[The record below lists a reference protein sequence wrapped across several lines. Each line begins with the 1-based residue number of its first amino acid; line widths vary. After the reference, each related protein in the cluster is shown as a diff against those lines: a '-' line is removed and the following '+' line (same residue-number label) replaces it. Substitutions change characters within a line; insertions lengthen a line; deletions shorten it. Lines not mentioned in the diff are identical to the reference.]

1 MSELPTR
8 SPKKI
13 SGRKPLRR
21 PDLPSTVTPE
31 KRRRSEQRSPEVAI
45 RREAVKDVR
54 APRHDHHLD
63 DEAPPERRHKSRKQ
77 KRIHT
82 SPSLHHSK
90 HRKEQ
95 RQAEKQR
102 SMLMIS
108 KEGQEAV
115 GEKAGEQSR
124 KRKRER
130 KHRHDSVD
138 SEEPISKHDRSLDA
152 AVDHQSR
159 RRESSCRGGEKY
171 RPPSNVQ
178 PSPKDDF
185 DAHSSSVHS
194 EVSTRFSSPR
204 DSPSPRRRCLERQA
218 DPERTARFPTS
229 GGVYRPASHRAPNE
243 RAERTKRKEASIGVD
258 SPVVE
263 VRREKP
269 PKSSRTAEDRGERA
283 HRSSEKRIK
292 DKGLLGEV
300 QRTQPLTES
309 PPRSLNSGACE
320 ETGSGRASEDS
331 FRSRH
336 RLRPSTEDDASL
348 RRSARSPR
356 TRRRSKARDDLLSES
371 SREGGPQTG
380 EADTR
385 SSERRRHRR
394 EEKSRAD
401 APRGV
406 SKTDESPQ
414 SFKSKAVRSRSTS
427 EHSTDPSSKL
437 EPESKPGC
445 LMSTPEPSSTAQ
457 SHHQSP
463 SPKKRIS
470 TTGSSAATS
479 LLGLIDM
486 LSVEETSDTELEAL
500 LPPAI
505 LCGEH
510 AKLCMP
516 SSSKQVL
523 QQQQQQQQSKD
534 VLSAGG
540 LSTAPDFQLSV
551 GSTGATLEEG
561 ASGRSET
568 AGPVSSDTVLDRLS
582 TRLQAKMLTAE
593 TWLEGE
599 DLMEEDIEAAVQPV
613 GEETEEDDQQ
623 QQQQTV
629 FGLVSTSA
637 ALLTPRQRLLTSLAT
652 PWQEFETAGELGEK
666 DLPPSSPPP
675 SCLPEQPIGAQIL
688 CLTGV
693 SRRYLG
699 EALTKQLEARLSSSA
714 SKGTP
719 LLSRHPIALFHR
731 RCVDKPPG
739 PASPSLPLPFPAPTP
754 MSLTSLLSLLSPNHP
769 QLPTAVTELTL
780 RRHLLGLQAC

>member
-54 APRHDHHLD
+54 APRHDHHFD
-63 DEAPPERRHKSRKQ
+63 DDAPSERRHKSRKQ

-95 RQAEKQR
+95 RQTEKQR
-102 SMLMIS
+102 SMPMIS
-108 KEGQEAV
+108 KEGQEAAD
-115 GEKAGEQSR
+115 EKAGEQSR

-130 KHRHDSVD
+130 KHRHDSLD
-138 SEEPISKHDRSLDA
+138 SEETMSKHDRSLDA

-185 DAHSSSVHS
+185 DAHSSSVQS

-243 RAERTKRKEASIGVD
+243 RSERAKRKEASIDVD

-263 VRREKP
+263 VSREKP

-309 PPRSLNSGACE
+309 PPRSFNSGACE
-320 ETGSGRASEDS
+320 ETGSGPASADS

-336 RLRPSTEDDASL
+336 RLRPSTEDEASL
-348 RRSARSPR
+348 RRSARSPK

-371 SREGGPQTG
+371 SREGVPQTR

-385 SSERRRHRR
+385 PSERRRHRR

-414 SFKSKAVRSRSTS
+414 SFNKSKAVRSRSTS
-427 EHSTDPSSKL
+427 EHSTDPSNKL
-437 EPESKPGC
+437 EPEAKPGF

-470 TTGSSAATS
+470 TAGSSGATS

-500 LPPAI
+500 LPPTI
-505 LCGEH
+505 LSGEH

-523 QQQQQQQQSKD
+523 QQQQQSKD
-534 VLSAGG
+534 VLSASG
-540 LSTAPDFQLSV
+540 LSATPDFQQAVVNAS
-551 GSTGATLEEG
+551 AALEDG

-582 TRLQAKMLTAE
+582 TRLQAKMLTVE

-599 DLMEEDIEAAVQPV
+599 DLMDEDIEAAVQPA
-613 GEETEEDDQQ
+613 GEETEEDEQQ

-666 DLPPSSPPP
+666 DLTPSSPPP

-731 RCVDKPPG
+731 RCVDKSPG

-754 MSLTSLLSLLSPNHP
+754 MSLTSLVSLLSHNHP
-769 QLPTAVTELTL
+769 QLPTAVAELTL

>member
-1 MSELPTR
+1 
-8 SPKKI
+8 
-13 SGRKPLRR
+13 
-21 PDLPSTVTPE
+21 
-31 KRRRSEQRSPEVAI
+31 
-45 RREAVKDVR
+45 
-54 APRHDHHLD
+54 
-63 DEAPPERRHKSRKQ
+63 
-77 KRIHT
+77 
-82 SPSLHHSK
+82 
-90 HRKEQ
+90 
-95 RQAEKQR
+95 
-102 SMLMIS
+102 MLMIS
-108 KEGQEAV
+108 KEGQEAE

-138 SEEPISKHDRSLDA
+138 SQEPISKHDRSLDA

-263 VRREKP
+263 VSREKP
-269 PKSSRTAEDRGERA
+269 PKSSRTAEDRSERA

-371 SREGGPQTG
+371 SREGGPQTR

-385 SSERRRHRR
+385 PSERRRHRR

-401 APRGV
+401 ASRGV

-414 SFKSKAVRSRSTS
+414 SFKDRIGARCFLAGELSHGADGFWEEGRKTQIDVAFHLGEPVNGGVGDCGGTAEEVSESKAVRSRSTS
-427 EHSTDPSSKL
+427 EHSTDKL
-437 EPESKPGC
+437 EPEAKPDC

-505 LCGEH
+505 LSGEH

-516 SSSKQVL
+516 SSSSKQVL

-540 LSTAPDFQLSV
+540 LSATPDFQLAV
-551 GSTGATLEEG
+551 GSAGAALEEG

-613 GEETEEDDQQ
+613 GEETEEDDHQQ

-666 DLPPSSPPP
+666 DLPPSS
-675 SCLPEQPIGAQIL
+675 
-688 CLTGV
+688 V
-693 SRRYLG
+693 
-699 EALTKQLEARLSSSA
+699 
-714 SKGTP
+714 
-719 LLSRHPIALFHR
+719 
-731 RCVDKPPG
+731 
-739 PASPSLPLPFPAPTP
+739 SLPL
-754 MSLTSLLSLLSPNHP
+754 
-769 QLPTAVTELTL
+769 
-780 RRHLLGLQAC
+780 